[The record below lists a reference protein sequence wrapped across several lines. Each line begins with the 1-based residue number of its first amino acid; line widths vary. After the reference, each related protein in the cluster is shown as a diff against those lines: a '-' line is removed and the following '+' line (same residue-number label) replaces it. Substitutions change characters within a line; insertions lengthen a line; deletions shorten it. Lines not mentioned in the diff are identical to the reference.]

1 MNCLFFIPVI
11 LGFGTIIFIALFLK
25 KKNSGDEKMQEISS
39 IIQSGSRAFLKE
51 VYKILIIFGIIVFF
65 ILLFINWKIAFAFLL
80 GSFSS
85 ALAGNLGM
93 RVATA
98 ANAKTAE
105 GVKKDL
111 LNGLRIALSA
121 GAMMGLLVVSLG
133 ILGILILY
141 FLFKDPFIIYGFGFG
156 ASTIA
161 IFARVGGGLYTK
173 AADIGA
179 DLVGKV
185 ELDLPEDDPRNPAVI
200 ADNVGDNVG
209 DVAGMGADLFES
221 YVDALIATMALGT
234 LSVPIFGEKLVILPL
249 ILAGFGIIASII
261 GYFSIFFV
269 RLKNPS
275 QNLNFGVWIASGLFI
290 IFSFFF
296 IKKFFSN
303 DLSYFFAT
311 LVGLIIGLLI
321 GFSSEF
327 FTSYS
332 FPPTK
337 KIAQAAEQG
346 AAPNLIM
353 GLANGMKSTLLP
365 VILVTL
371 AMIFVYKLAGTYG
384 IALSG
389 VGLLATLGITLAT
402 DCYGPVADNAAGIAE
417 MAQLGKEV
425 RERAETLDALG
436 NTTAA
441 IGKGFAISSAAL
453 TALALINGY
462 LQTANL
468 GSLDLKEAKTL
479 GGLFLGALLPFLT
492 SALILEAVGKSAS
505 QVVEEVRRQF
515 REIPGL
521 KEGKAKPDYQN
532 CVAKITRSALYQM
545 IPPALIAIFT
555 PLIVGLLLGK
565 LALGGLLIGALISG
579 FLLALLMANSGG
591 SWDNAK
597 KYIEAGYLGGKGS
610 NSHKA
615 AVIGDTV
622 GDPLKDTAG
631 PSLNILIKLI
641 SIIAILIAPFL

>member
-261 GYFSIFFV
+261 GYFSSFFV

-610 NSHKA
+610 NAHKS